1 MIFIVLTHYVSDSE
15 FNIFISYNPSLF
27 DIATLVFEICKRPKK
42 VTLAAMIGKLI
53 GPWLKEE
60 ITLNLHLTTLKKRL
74 LFQLFNE
81 KNGLFLVFV
90 WRLSKYLGW
99 KKLDNRYKRKGEGA
113 TIKIVANQSTIN
125 VNEQLKVLNDLYIK
139 HGIKDYGFNNF
150 ILKEIISI

>member
-60 ITLNLHLTTLKKRL
+60 ITLNLHLTTLKESL
-74 LFQLFNE
+74 LFPFQLFSE
-81 KNGLFLVFV
+81 KHGLFLVFV
-90 WRLSKYLGW
+90 RRLSNYLGW
-99 KKLDNRYKRKGEGA
+99 KRLDN
-113 TIKIVANQSTIN
+113 
-125 VNEQLKVLNDLYIK
+125 
-139 HGIKDYGFNNF
+139 
-150 ILKEIISI
+150 